1 MKKARKAKWNEK
13 NLMAAAGIRDLKNY
27 KVQKITKE
35 YMIIFNKKTGNYRE
49 IELEGKEI
57 MSHREED
64 WISESLARSMRGKNM
79 RFKIELENG
88 DICTGTLNDTEVE
101 YLQERIT
108 VMESYRKKYGSTARW
123 SIAQEIAH
131 GIIHEWIAEHKND
144 R

>member
-35 YMIIFNKKTGNYRE
+35 YMVIVNKKTGNYRE

-64 WISESLARSMRGKNM
+64 WISESLARSMRG
-79 RFKIELENG
+79 E
-88 DICTGTLNDTEVE
+88 E
-101 YLQERIT
+101 Y
-108 VMESYRKKYGSTARW
+108 
-123 SIAQEIAH
+123 EI
-131 GIIHEWIAEHKND
+131 
-144 R
+144 